1 MSKDFCWYEPL
12 LSNAVLRL
20 QWEKFS
26 LILPNL
32 PNAWQR
38 KKNRVQWNWNSTKSH
53 KKESE
58 WVKENKRK
66 KREKQEREYQEW
78 DFDSTTLERGFA
90 VWVSLWGFVF
100 IVFCL
105 CWFYFSTFNHL
116 STKQN
121 SLRNVLENFDQKKT
135 SRMHFRKFRCVCEDV
150 RMRQNV
156 RRLKRRES
164 SGHFTILNIVC
175 DRLLRSFMLVTPTCR
190 RTDQHNN
197 EWSDHYIITCYKS
210 KQRYKFLLS
219 PFCNSVKIWPGVVT
233 ISSLASTNTPF
244 SWTQSVERYLS
255 VTSKIKRFKRSQTI
269 ESEENKSGPNLRA
282 LSSYH
287 LIRSEDLWYIRCKFP
302 NKKLSIKILDL
313 ESELIKKEKW

>member
-1 MSKDFCWYEPL
+1 MKLEFNKVTQEGEWMSKREQKKEKRKARERIPKMRLWQHHPRERFCRV
-12 LSNAVLRL
+12 S
-20 QWEKFS
+20 FS
-26 LILPNL
+26 LGICFYCLLFVLILFLDFQSPFN
-32 PNAWQR
+32 
-38 KKNRVQWNWNSTKSH
+38 KTKLI
-53 KKESE
+53 
-58 WVKENKRK
+58 
-66 KREKQEREYQEW
+66 EKCSW
-78 DFDSTTLERGFA
+78 KFWS
-90 VWVSLWGFVF
+90 
-100 IVFCL
+100 
-105 CWFYFSTFNHL
+105 
-116 STKQN
+116 
-121 SLRNVLENFDQKKT
+121 KKT

-164 SGHFTILNIVC
+164 SGNFTILNIVC